1 MSVNSRP
8 GATVQCPSCRTTYQ
22 VPMQNVID
30 VDRNPELKSLLLQ
43 GRLNVGVCPQCGTG
57 GMLSAPLV
65 YHDSSKDLL
74 LCLVPQE
81 LGLTEHD
88 RQRTIGQLSNAIINQ
103 LPAEQRRGYLLQP
116 KQFLT
121 FQSFAE
127 AILEADGITREMMAE
142 QEARVQ
148 LISELAQVSDDSL
161 RLAALINEHSDKIDV
176 DFFAVLAAHIE
187 LAEEQQSE
195 SAAVLNQ
202 LRQTLIEKTEVGR
215 QIGEREQALA
225 EALEGLDENTT
236 REELLERIE
245 ALAPVH
251 AEQVLSMLIAVARP
265 LIDYQFFQLLT
276 QRIESLEAEGQAEP
290 AESLKAK
297 RSTILDIAQRLD
309 TEARARTREKA
320 NLLTEIVSSESPR
333 DVIRAHLQELDSVFV
348 SVLEANIAQAQVQHQ
363 HEVEGHLR
371 SVRNLIVEVMQE
383 SAPPQIRFVN
393 QLLQADYPDGTR
405 AMLKDNPAAL
415 NEEMLSLFDVLASDL
430 AERGDTETSERL
442 TQIKAQAQ
450 LLAVSG

>member
-1 MSVNSRP
+1 
-8 GATVQCPSCRTTYQ
+8 
-22 VPMQNVID
+22 MQNVID
-30 VDRNPELKSLLLQ
+30 VDHNPQLKSLLLQ

-74 LCLVPQE
+74 LCLIPQE
-81 LGLTEHD
+81 LGLTEND
-88 RQRTIGQLSNAIINQ
+88 RQRTIGQLSNAIINH

-121 FQSFAE
+121 FQSFVE

-148 LISELAQVSDDSL
+148 LISELVQVSDDSL

-176 DFFAVLAAHIE
+176 DFFALLAAHIQM
-187 LAEEQQSE
+187 AEEQQSD

-215 QIGEREQALA
+215 EIGEREK
-225 EALEGLDENTT
+225 ALEEMLEGIDENTT
-236 REELLERIE
+236 REELLSRVE
-245 ALAPVH
+245 AIAPVH

-276 QRIESLEAEGQAEP
+276 QQIESLEVEGQAEQ
-290 AESLKAK
+290 AEALKAK
-297 RSTILDIAQRLD
+297 RSMILDIAQRLD
-309 TEARARTREKA
+309 AEIRARTREKA

-333 DVIRAHLQELDSVFV
+333 DTIRARLQEFDSVFL
-348 SVLEANIAQAQVQHQ
+348 SVLEANIAQAQAQHQ
-363 HEVEGHLR
+363 HEVEGRLL
-371 SVRNLIVEVMQE
+371 SIRNLIVEVMQE
-383 SAPPQIRFVN
+383 SAPPQIRFIN
-393 QLLQADYPDGTR
+393 QLLQAEYPDGTR
-405 AMLKDNPAAL
+405 SMLRENQAAL
-415 NEEMLSLFDVLASDL
+415 DDDMLSLFDILANDL
-430 AERGDTETSERL
+430 AESGDTETSERL

-450 LLAVSG
+450 LLTVSG

>member
-1 MSVNSRP
+1 
-8 GATVQCPSCRTTYQ
+8 
-22 VPMQNVID
+22 MQNVID
-30 VDRNPELKSLLLQ
+30 VDRNPQLKSLLLQ
-43 GRLNVGVCPQCGTG
+43 GRLNVGICPQCGTG

-74 LCLVPQE
+74 FCLVPQE

-88 RQRTIGQLSNAIINQ
+88 RQRTIGQLSNAIING
-103 LPAEQRRGYLLQP
+103 LPAEKRRGYLLQP

-121 FQSFAE
+121 FQSFVE
-127 AILEADGITREMMAE
+127 AILEADGITREMMAA

-148 LISELAQVSDDSL
+148 LISELAEAADDPL
-161 RLAALINEHSDKIDV
+161 QLAALINEHSDKIDL
-176 DFFAVLAAHIE
+176 DFFAVLAAHIQ

-195 SAAVLNQ
+195 SAARLNQ
-202 LRQTLIEKTEVGR
+202 LRQTLIEQTEVGR
-215 QIGEREQALA
+215 QVGEREEALTQ
-225 EALEGLDENTT
+225 ALEGIDENTT
-236 REELLERIE
+236 REELIRRVE
-245 ALAPVH
+245 ALSAAH

-276 QRIESLEAEGQAEP
+276 ERIESLEDAGQTEQ
-290 AESLKAK
+290 AESLKTK
-297 RSTILDIAQRLD
+297 RSVILDVAQRLD
-309 TEARARTREKA
+309 AEIRARTREKA

-333 DVIRAHLQELDSVFV
+333 DVIRARLQEIDSVFV
-348 SVLEANIAQAQVQHQ
+348 SVLEANIAQAQAQHQ
-363 HEVEGHLR
+363 HDVEGRLR
-371 SVRNLIVEVMQE
+371 SIRNLIVEVMQE
-383 SAPPQIRFVN
+383 SAPPQIRFIN

-405 AMLKDNPAAL
+405 AMLRENQAAL
-415 NEEMLSLFDVLASDL
+415 NDEMLSLFDVLASDL